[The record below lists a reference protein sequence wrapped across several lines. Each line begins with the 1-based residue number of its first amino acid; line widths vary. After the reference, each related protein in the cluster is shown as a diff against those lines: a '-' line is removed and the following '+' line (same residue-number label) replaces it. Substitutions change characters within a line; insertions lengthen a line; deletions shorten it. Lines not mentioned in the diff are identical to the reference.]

1 MAADHLMSKRSVN
14 SVGVLFCASDTGRQ
28 LFLLR
33 NDKKMVTWGLPGGK
47 LERGETLLEA
57 LERECTEE
65 MQYWPEDAKL
75 LPIERFT
82 SDDSNFCYHTFYC
95 VVRSEFIPTLNHEHI
110 GYAWVDG
117 KTYPKPLHRGLFATL
132 NFDIIQQKIDIIRKA
147 LK

>member
-1 MAADHLMSKRSVN
+1 MSKRTVN
-14 SVGVLFCASDTGRQ
+14 GVGVLFCASDTGRQ

-47 LERGETLLEA
+47 TEKGETLLEA
-57 LERECTEE
+57 LQRECREE
-65 MQYWPEDAKL
+65 MSYWPDHAKL

-82 SDDSNFCYHTFYC
+82 SDDNNFVYHTFYAI
-95 VVRSEFIPTLNHEHI
+95 VPSEFIPVLNHEHC
-110 GYAWVDG
+110 GYAWVDA

-132 NFDIIQQKIDIIRKA
+132 NFDIIQEKIEIIRRA

>member
-1 MAADHLMSKRSVN
+1 MSKRTVN
-14 SVGVLFCASDTGRQ
+14 GVGVLFCASDTGRQ

-47 LERGETLLEA
+47 TEKGETLLEA
-57 LERECTEE
+57 LQRECHEE
-65 MQYWPEDAKL
+65 MSYWPDHAKL

-82 SDDSNFCYHTFYC
+82 SDDNNFVYHTFYAI
-95 VVRSEFIPTLNHEHI
+95 VPSEFIPVLNHEHC
-110 GYAWVDG
+110 GYAWVDA

-132 NFDIIQQKIDIIRKA
+132 NFDIIQEKIEIIRRA

>member
-1 MAADHLMSKRSVN
+1 MSKRSVN
-14 SVGVLFCASDTGRQ
+14 GVGVLFCASDTGRQ

-47 LERGETLLEA
+47 TEKGETLLEA
-57 LERECTEE
+57 LQRECCEE
-65 MQYWPEDAKL
+65 MSYWPDHAKL

-82 SDDSNFCYHTFYC
+82 SDDNNFVYHTFYAI
-95 VVRSEFIPTLNHEHI
+95 VPSEFIPVLNHEHC
-110 GYAWVDG
+110 GYAWVDA

-132 NFDIIQQKIDIIRKA
+132 NFDIIQEKIEIIRRA